1 MSEERIT
8 DITVDTTQAEKELEQ
23 LVMHAKMHE
32 ATVLDIT
39 RKSYEI
45 IALSAELFGMA
56 IPIWFSLMAEMAML
70 AGTMFQEL
78 AKAETV
84 SGWLAAKAFVTFAIA
99 GMLFYRALLI
109 KQRKSEAETQL
120 QTVLMLIDRVSSF

>member
-23 LVMHAKMHE
+23 LRLHSAMTE
-32 ATVLDIT
+32 RTVLDTT

-45 IALSAELFGMA
+45 LALSAELFGMA

-84 SGWLAAKAFVTFAIA
+84 SGWLAAKAFVTFAIS
-99 GMLFYRALLI
+99 GMLFYRAMLI
-109 KQRKSEAETQL
+109 LQRKSEAEAKL
-120 QTVLMLIDRVSSF
+120 ETVLMIIERVSSF